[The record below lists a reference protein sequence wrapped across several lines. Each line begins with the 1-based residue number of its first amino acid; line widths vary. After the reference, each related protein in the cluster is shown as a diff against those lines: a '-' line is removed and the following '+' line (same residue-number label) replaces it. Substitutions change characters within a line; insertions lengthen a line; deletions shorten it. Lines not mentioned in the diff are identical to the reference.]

1 MQLILNIIYLK
12 FNSYEFC
19 TFVYLIHYIMKAKT
33 KILKKINL
41 FILSKKLLL
50 TFITFFLL
58 TSCSNNEEV
67 ESSSFTPQ
75 NIPFTLIGK
84 NFMYS
89 TTNIPVQ
96 NTIITNQTQW
106 TNLVNQMY
114 PQLNGDTS
122 FTTSNID
129 FNNNILI
136 AIIDIDGRPNTS
148 YSIAINSIT
157 ENENNIVVDVSTT
170 GSMNGFN
177 AGTQPFHI
185 VKIPIQSKP
194 FVFQ

>member
-1 MQLILNIIYLK
+1 
-12 FNSYEFC
+12 
-19 TFVYLIHYIMKAKT
+19 MKAKT

-84 NFMYS
+84 SYMFYP
-89 TTNIPVQ
+89 TNIDISPQKIV
-96 NTIITNQTQW
+96 ITNQTQW
-106 TNLVNQMY
+106 TNLLN
-114 PQLNGDTS
+114 QLNPNLWGNPLVTTSVDFNSFYLIVVIDVVRPDTGFS
-122 FTTSNID
+122 VNITDVVEYEKNIKVTVNSTYNVNAFTTS
-129 FNNNILI
+129 
-136 AIIDIDGRPNTS
+136 A
-148 YSIAINSIT
+148 
-157 ENENNIVVDVSTT
+157 
-170 GSMNGFN
+170 
-177 AGTQPFHI
+177 QPFHI
-185 VKIPIQSKP
+185 VKIPIQTKP